1 MAVVVIGGLVLMAL
15 AVALGAVSALFVVRR
30 PARPGTPST
39 DPLAVQRAVE
49 TGVQRAVGELRAQAA
64 AGQAALDAKKESVDV
79 RLEGVE
85 RELRAELMR
94 LGHLVARLGEASGE
108 RFGQVDQALR
118 VHAQAASALA
128 DSTRTLREAL
138 ANPGTR
144 GQWGERMAEDVLRL
158 AGFVEHVN
166 YSRHQVVD
174 GGGLPDF
181 TFPLPKGHLLFMDVK
196 FPMAAYLRYLEAD
209 SEAERAE
216 HLRAFLRDVRLRV
229 KELSGRDYAAST
241 GAAVDY
247 VLMFLPNESLSAFI
261 HQHDPGLI
269 DDAMAQRVVLCS
281 PLTLFALLGVV
292 RQAYDTFMV
301 EETTD
306 EILSLLGRFGQ
317 QWAKFGESLDKVRS
331 RFDSVHRELEQLGGP
346 RRRQLERSLVA
357 IDELRRERG
366 VGVAAEV
373 VSLVVEPPD
382 DVDELEASVGG
393 R

>member
-1 MAVVVIGGLVLMAL
+1 MDMAVVVIGGLVLAVV
-15 AVALGAVSALFVVRR
+15 AVALGAVGA
-30 PARPGTPST
+30 
-39 DPLAVQRAVE
+39 
-49 TGVQRAVGELRAQAA
+49 RAVGELRAQAA
-64 AGQAALDAKKESVDV
+64 EGQAALDAKKESVDV

-85 RELRAELMR
+85 RELRTELVR
-94 LGHLVARLGEASGE
+94 LGQLVQRLGEASGE

-118 VHAQAASALA
+118 AHTQAATALA

-158 AGFVEHVN
+158 AGFVEHIN
-166 YSRHQVVD
+166 YTRHQAVD

-181 TFPLPKGHLLFMDVK
+181 TFPLPKGHVLFMDVK

-209 SEAERAE
+209 SETERAA
-216 HLRAFLRDVRLRV
+216 HLRAFLRDVRMRV
-229 KELSGRDYAAST
+229 KELSARDYAGST
-241 GAAVDY
+241 GSTVDY
-247 VLMFLPNESLSAFI
+247 VLMFLPNESLSAFV
-261 HQHDPGLI
+261 HQHDPRLI

-292 RQAYDTFMV
+292 RQAYDAFMV

-306 EILSLLGRFGQ
+306 EVLSLLGRFGQ
-317 QWAKFGESLDKVRS
+317 QWVKFAESLDKVRS

-366 VGVAAEV
+366 AGLGAEV
-373 VSLVVEPPD
+373 VNLVAVLPD
-382 DVDELEASVGG
+382 DADELEASAGG

>member
-1 MAVVVIGGLVLMAL
+1 MVIGGLVLVVV
-15 AVALGAVSALFVVRR
+15 AVALGAVGA
-30 PARPGTPST
+30 
-39 DPLAVQRAVE
+39 
-49 TGVQRAVGELRAQAA
+49 RAVGELRAQAA
-64 AGQAALDAKKESVDV
+64 AGQAALDAKKEAVDA

-94 LGHLVARLGEASGE
+94 LGQLVQRLGEASGE

-118 VHAQAASALA
+118 ANAQAATALA

-166 YSRHQVVD
+166 YTRHQAVD

-181 TFPLPKGHLLFMDVK
+181 TFPLPKGHVLFMDVK

-209 SEAERAE
+209 TEAERAE
-216 HLRAFLRDVRLRV
+216 HLRTFLRDVRLRV
-229 KELSGRDYAAST
+229 KELASRDYAAST
-241 GAAVDY
+241 GSTVDY

-261 HQHDPGLI
+261 HQHDPRLI

-292 RQAYDTFMV
+292 RQAYDAFMV
-301 EETTD
+301 EETAD
-306 EILSLLGRFGQ
+306 EILSLLGRFAV
-317 QWAKFGESLDKVRS
+317 QWTKFAESLDKVRS
-331 RFDSVHRELEQLGGP
+331 RFDSVHRELEQLGGA
-346 RRRQLERSLVA
+346 RRRQLERSLGA

-366 VGVAAEV
+366 VGIAADV
-373 VSLVVEPPD
+373 VSLVTAPPD
-382 DVDELEASVGG
+382 DVDDLEVSAAG